1 MKKAI
6 SFAKEKKI
14 MKGNNPEYEKR
25 TYYSNYNSDSNNY
38 NIYYNPELYQV

>member
-6 SFAKEKKI
+6 YFVKGKKEKK
-14 MKGNNPEYEKR
+14 MKKGNNPEYEKR

-38 NIYYNPELYQV
+38 NRYCNP